1 MNFQHAVAR
10 FRRTFITAHVRQ
22 LPAALCII
30 ALPSLT
36 LIDTSFVSTDFVA
49 IAPANASHA
58 LATDPVTTRL
68 PVKPQAQAITPPGN
82 DGATDQTLADRTVA
96 TVLPFQ
102 GDESEPSDPRRDQQ
116 WSFFDTTHYKGAAA
130 LFAAQPHSLGINSV
144 IVAVVDSGVMLE
156 HEDLQVA
163 PGYDFVSVARVAN
176 DGDGRDDDPSDPGDW
191 VTAEEI
197 TTDPISDGCGAT
209 PSKWHGT
216 AVSGIIGAI
225 SNNQRG
231 ISGGAP
237 SVLLLPVRVTGK
249 CGGYINDLV
258 DGVRWAAGLPVN
270 GAPRNHNPARI
281 INLSVGFPG
290 ECPAALQSAINDAT
304 SAGAILVAAATNS
317 GAVLDEHPQAPANCN
332 QVITVGAVLR
342 NGNLAYYSARGH
354 DVSLL
359 APGGSAADGIITTQ
373 NNSTTTPSA
382 ESGYGFHFGTSMAAA
397 HVSAALATLLT
408 IEPTLSNDHLQ
419 QLVLQSALNKD
430 NIEGCAA
437 RQCGAGRLNAS
448 GAVALL
454 SQSDGL
460 PPSVAVADDEPTV
473 AAASTTSGTTG
484 NVADAGGGAGSP
496 GITWVVLLLISAVH
510 RRRHS

>member
-1 MNFQHAVAR
+1 M
-10 FRRTFITAHVRQ
+10 
-22 LPAALCII
+22 AL
-30 ALPSLT
+30 LSLK
-36 LIDTSFVSTDFVA
+36 LIDAQYESPDLA
-49 IAPANASHA
+49 IDAPANASHA
-58 LATDPVTTRL
+58 RTSAL
-68 PVKPQAQAITPPGN
+68 PAVQAQVQAQAQAIAPPDY
-82 DGATDQTLADRTVA
+82 DGDTSQTLADRTAA
-96 TVLPFQ
+96 TVKPFQ
-102 GDESEPSDPRRDQQ
+102 GDDTVPSDPRRDQQ
-116 WSFFDTTHYKGAAA
+116 WSFFDTAHYKGAAA
-130 LFAAQPHSLGINSV
+130 LFAAQPHSSGINSV
-144 IVAVVDSGVMLE
+144 VVAVVDSGVMLE

-163 PGYDFVSVARVAN
+163 AGYDFVSVARVAN

-191 VTAEEI
+191 VTAEELA
-197 TTDPISDGCGAT
+197 TDPISDGCGT
-209 PSKWHGT
+209 TRSKWHGT

-258 DGVRWAAGLPVN
+258 DGVRWAAGLPVD

-290 ECPAALQSAINDAT
+290 ECPAALQSAIDDA
-304 SAGAILVAAATNS
+304 SRAGAILVAAATNS

-332 QVITVGAVLR
+332 QVLTVGAVLR
-342 NGNLAYYSARGH
+342 NGNLAYYSARGR

-408 IEPTLSNDHLQ
+408 INPTLSNDQLQ
-419 QLVLQSALNKD
+419 QLVLRSALDND

-437 RQCGAGRLNAS
+437 QHCGAGRLNAS

-454 SQSDGL
+454 AQSDGL
-460 PPSVAVADDEPTV
+460 LQADAILDDEPTV
-473 AAASTTSGTTG
+473 AAASTTSGSTTG
-484 NVADAGGGAGSP
+484 NTNVSSGAGSP
-496 GITWVVLLLISAVH
+496 GLTWFALLLIGTMLK
-510 RRRHS
+510 RRRS